1 MPSTR
6 LETCSSFQ
14 RVRNT
19 PMRKDD
25 PSRSSENETSDSAAM
40 RRWRGADDD
49 GAAVEAAVE
58 AAVAVAVAV
67 AVAARNADAGEAVAA
82 REMAAERRRR
92 VVLPI
97 VISSCSPAYELLLS
111 YGSYEALILI
121 FHG

>member
-49 GAAVEAAVE
+49 GAAVEA
-58 AAVAVAVAV
+58 AVAVAV